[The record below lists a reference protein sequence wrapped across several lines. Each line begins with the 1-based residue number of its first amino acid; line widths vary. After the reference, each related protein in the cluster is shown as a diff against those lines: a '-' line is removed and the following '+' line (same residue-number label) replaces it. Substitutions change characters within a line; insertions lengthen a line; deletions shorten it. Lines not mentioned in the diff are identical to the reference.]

1 VADIIVN
8 MSLILNP
15 SLILLGGKIGS
26 HPVLIRAVLKQLEG
40 SEFAVTK
47 LGTSALG
54 PDGVLWGAAALAL
67 DSISSVLLPH
77 PLM

>member
-1 VADIIVN
+1 

-15 SLILLGGKIGS
+15 SLILLGGEIGS

-67 DSISSVLLPH
+67 DSISAVLLPY